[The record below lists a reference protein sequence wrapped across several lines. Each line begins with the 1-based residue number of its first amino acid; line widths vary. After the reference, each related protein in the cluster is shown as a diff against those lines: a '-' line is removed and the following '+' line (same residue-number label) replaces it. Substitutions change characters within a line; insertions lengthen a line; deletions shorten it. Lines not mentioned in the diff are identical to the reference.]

1 VSKHSDLPA
10 LRPRLIVLALVSL
23 LIGGVLT
30 YIATQ
35 DAPES
40 PAIQPSVPAVP
51 ETVEQQS
58 NAPSGTFRFYDI
70 LVNTEVPVEVEP
82 VPDKPKD
89 TRQVFLQVASFRDIK
104 DAEAARVKLLM
115 LNLDPVIE
123 TRGGWHRLI
132 VGPFP
137 EDRKRFVV
145 QDQLARQGFE
155 YLTLRR

>member
-1 VSKHSDLPA
+1 MSKSEMPA
-10 LRPRLIVLALVSL
+10 LGPRLIVLALASL
-23 LIGGVLT
+23 LIGGFLT

-35 DAPES
+35 PAPQAQPSAPAAVPSAPET
-40 PAIQPSVPAVP
+40 Q
-51 ETVEQQS
+51 TQQA
-58 NAPSGTFRFYDI
+58 NAPTGTFRFYDI

-82 VPDKPKD
+82 VADKPKD
-89 TRQVFLQVASFRDIK
+89 TRKVFLQVASFKDIK

-123 TRGGWHRLI
+123 TRGGWHRII

-155 YLTLRR
+155 YLILRR